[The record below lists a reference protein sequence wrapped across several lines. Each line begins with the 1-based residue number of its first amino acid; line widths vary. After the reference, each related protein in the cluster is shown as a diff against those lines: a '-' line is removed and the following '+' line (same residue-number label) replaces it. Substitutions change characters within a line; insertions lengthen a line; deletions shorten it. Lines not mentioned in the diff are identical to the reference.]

1 MAGITQ
7 SMATSFK
14 VELLDAYHNFSTSN
28 PARSASTADTFKMA
42 LFQGTV
48 TGTYNATTTNYSNM
62 TSNSDEVT
70 GTGYTAGGNTLTI
83 SNQPSSGASPATT
96 AWLSFSNTTWTT
108 ATISSS
114 GAMIYNSTQ
123 GGRCVCV
130 LSFGGIVSSTAG
142 NFTVQF
148 PTAAAST
155 AIIQIQ

>member
-7 SMATSFK
+7 TMSTSFK
-14 VELLDAYHNFSTSN
+14 VELMDAYHNFGTAPTRGTS
-28 PARSASTADTFKMA
+28 AADTFKIA

-62 TSNSDEVT
+62 TANTDEAT

-83 SNQPSSGASPATT
+83 SSVPTSGASPATT
-96 AWLSFSNTTWTT
+96 AWLSFSNTSWTT

-123 GGRCVCV
+123 GNRSVCV

-142 NFTVQF
+142 TFTIQF